1 MWKVGQVK
9 LPMLAGFVYAL
20 AIVLIG
26 ALVTSSMLAFS
37 DTKESSLPL
46 YVYMVNGFALFIGGF
61 VSGKRS
67 GEKGWYYGG
76 LTGLLYFLFML
87 LVSFLGFDAKMG
99 MTQVYQLLMALA
111 CSAMGGIIGVNM
123 SEKK

>member
-1 MWKVGQVK
+1 MWKMEPVK

-26 ALVTSSMLAFS
+26 ALVTSSLLAFS
-37 DTKESSLPL
+37 GTKESSLPL
-46 YVYMVNGFALFIGGF
+46 YVYMVNGLALFVGGF

-123 SEKK
+123 SGKK